1 MATEMITLRVTPEQK
16 AKLESLATQQGCSV
30 SNVIRGWIDTDQLV
44 VEVPPEYADEIAK
57 CAELEEQSV
66 PKFIREYLR
75 NDHIIWRDINVYQYT
90 GWKIVRLL
98 RENGPMMIDELTSR
112 FPDWAREELDNKVER
127 LSAIGVIRQTLDG
140 EYEMTEQ

>member
-1 MATEMITLRVTPEQK
+1 MATEMLTLRVTPEQK
-16 AKLESLATQQGCSV
+16 GKLEKLANEQGCTV
-30 SNVIRGWIDTDQLV
+30 SDVIRGWIDTDQLV